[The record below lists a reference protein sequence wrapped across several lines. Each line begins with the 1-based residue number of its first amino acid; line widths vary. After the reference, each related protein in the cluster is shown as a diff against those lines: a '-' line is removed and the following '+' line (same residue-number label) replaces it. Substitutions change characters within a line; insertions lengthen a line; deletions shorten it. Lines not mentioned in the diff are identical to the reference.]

1 MSDKL
6 TKEILDALIQE
17 ALLQEKYQSKSNAT
31 PEDFLKD
38 IGVSKTRKALKEPG
52 LDKTVKPMRSLES
65 PTTRYT
71 ANDVVKA
78 LSNPKDVVRK
88 AAQDIVRTATS
99 AANPN
104 QEFVND
110 LKNEFE
116 GNPEKATDAR
126 ATAATGSIDIESFSF
141 PRPFADL
148 SAVTQGKFLQSQND
162 LINSVFDQ
170 PDIKSRLVK
179 LSDISTA
186 LNKNVDKISNMNKR
200 DLLQYTM
207 AADIVDMFM
216 NQLDQR
222 NSGYLFESFL
232 ANLVGG
238 KVVGGENG
246 IADFETG
253 GGQDGSAKL
262 YGTWSLITQNFGKM
276 KLGDSVH
283 YVIGIHGAGQEETR
297 KKVDLYYAVVTL
309 AEQNQNG
316 KLLLFSD
323 ADGNKVTQRFYP
335 KGTDRFDLTKVVTSG
350 NKDVFYIGSF
360 ELARASE
367 SYKDRLDNIIGDTSI
382 QTDSKKALSAMK
394 SFFSQLYK
402 AEEKTKSYVAQKE
415 NTNPTNEY
423 FDNAN
428 AALKEYDAADG
439 FLVTLLNLLSPNRE
453 VKDAPGGGRELKE
466 NKMTKLDLMIENM
479 VKQFIKGELDD

>member
-6 TKEILDALIQE
+6 TKEMLDALIQE
-17 ALLQEKYQSKSNAT
+17 AMLQEKYQSKSGAT

-71 ANDVVKA
+71 ADDVVKA

-110 LKNEFE
+110 LKGEFE
-116 GNPEKATDAR
+116 GTPETAAQAK
-126 ATAATGSIDIESFSF
+126 ATAATKSIDIDSFSF

-170 PDIKSRLVK
+170 PDVRSRLVK

-186 LNKNVDKISNMNKR
+186 LNKDVGNISKMDKR

-207 AADIVDMFM
+207 VADMMEMFI

-238 KVVGGENG
+238 KVVGGDNG

-253 GGQDGSAKL
+253 GGQAGSAKL
-262 YGTWSLITQNFGKM
+262 YGTWSLITQNFA
-276 KLGDSVH
+276 KLNVGDSVH

-297 KKVDLYYAVVTL
+297 KKIDLYYAVVTL
-309 AEQNQNG
+309 AKETPDG

-323 ADGNKVTQRFYP
+323 ADGNKVAQRFYP
-335 KGTDRFDLTKVVTSG
+335 TGTDRFDLTKVVTAS

-360 ELARASE
+360 QLAEPNE
-367 SYKDRLDNIIGDTSI
+367 SYKERLDNVIADTSI

-415 NTNPTNEY
+415 DTSPEDNY

-439 FLVTLLNLLSPNRE
+439 FLVTLLNLLSPDRE
-453 VKDAPGGGRELKE
+453 VKDATGGGRELKE
-466 NKMTKLDLMIENM
+466 NKMTELDLMVENM
-479 VKQFIKGELDD
+479 VKQFIKGNLND